1 MKRRKVKQLERNRWQ
16 RDSLEPTRFSEM
28 KKGNGKISSA
38 RSDNE
43 KINICVGA
51 TFVRVGFEFTLSVKA
66 SAGRLRRMKED
77 ECRSTVQ
84 RWQINKICD
93 KAPGG
98 RR

>member
-51 TFVRVGFEFTLSVKA
+51 TFVRVAFEFTSLSVKA
-66 SAGRLRRMKED
+66 SAGRRAQADERGRM
-77 ECRSTVQ
+77 
-84 RWQINKICD
+84 
-93 KAPGG
+93 
-98 RR
+98 